1 VPAKQHRK
9 AARQPSMW
17 LRQWKNTLLS
27 KREKQQVMIRL
38 RGRDWTILTA
48 VIVAGAAGYGIY
60 SKWKEEGLR
69 RTEADM
75 KSNLPLR
82 VDQNTTLVD
91 VKYDR
96 THSTYWYVIDKADQ
110 FDPQETARQVQIGVC
125 TNAENSSTMKKEGFS
140 YEYHYRTKDGLA
152 LTDFKITTCE

>member
-1 VPAKQHRK
+1 MFQ
-9 AARQPSMW
+9 
-17 LRQWKNTLLS
+17 LR
-27 KREKQQVMIRL
+27 R
-38 RGRDWTILTA
+38 RDWIILTA
-48 VIVAGAAGYGIY
+48 LMVAGAVGYGIY
-60 SKWKEEGLR
+60 SKWTEEGLR
-69 RTEADM
+69 RTEADL

-110 FDPQETARQVQIGVC
+110 FDPQEKARQVQDGVC
-125 TNAENSSTMKKEGFS
+125 ANAENSLTMKKEGFS